1 MKPSV
6 QTPVP
11 PKKSDRGKERE
22 EIEKGRERREIQNR
36 TKCSCR
42 YNGPISLG
50 DWPGLCNGEM
60 S

>member
-42 YNGPISLG
+42 YSIQ
-50 DWPGLCNGEM
+50 LCEIPWSHLFG
-60 S
+60 